1 MSLVVDMEKRLPGF
15 TLKMA
20 FAAENETLAL
30 LGASGSGK
38 SMTLK
43 CIAGIV
49 TPDRGYIEVDGRVL
63 FDSDSRINLP
73 PQQRRVGYLFQ
84 QYALFPHMT
93 ARQNLLCGVRGDKKR
108 SGEKAD
114 GMLATLGLTA
124 AADKL
129 PAQLSG
135 GEQQRIA
142 LGRILLNEPDI
153 LLLDEPFSALDSH
166 LRFALEGE
174 LRRTIRAFGR
184 TVVLVSHDRDEA
196 YRLSDTMALVENG
209 HVTTRGTKE
218 AIFAQP
224 RTRAGAALTGCKN
237 LSPIT
242 LLPDGRML
250 ADDWGVALAA
260 GTVPKAAR
268 YVGIRMHAVQ
278 YGPGENEIHGAVT
291 EVVENPFSCTVMV
304 QPQGGKKPL
313 GWEVD
318 KDWWRGHGADSVT
331 LHLPKDALLLL
342 EE

>member
-1 MSLVVDMEKRLPGF
+1 MSLAVDIEKRLPGF
-15 TLKMA
+15 TLGMR
-20 FAAENETLAL
+20 FTAEKETLAL

-38 SMTLK
+38 SMTLQ

-49 TPDRGYIEVDGRVL
+49 TPDRGRIEVDGRVL
-63 FDSDSRINLP
+63 FDSDSRVNLP

-108 SGEKAD
+108 AGAQAD

-142 LGRILLNEPDI
+142 LGRILLNETDI

-174 LRRTIRAFGR
+174 LRRTIRDFGK

-209 HVTTRGTKE
+209 HVTARGTKE

-242 LLPDGRML
+242 RLPDGRIL

-260 GTVPKAAR
+260 GDVPKAAR

-278 YGPGENEIHGAVT
+278 YGPGENELHGAVT

-318 KDWWRGHGADSVT
+318 KSWWREHGADSVT
-331 LHLPKDALLLL
+331 LHLPGDALLLL